1 MRRNKP
7 LCEDKSNIG
16 YLSCRNCYCRQYLP
30 TLKKLYEQL
39 NGILNTHTHT
49 NPLYIID
56 IGIGY
61 DFKETQV
68 LILVMYSK

>member
-49 NPLYIID
+49 YLYIGGGNFAPTPD
-56 IGIGY
+56 RHPR
-61 DFKETQV
+61 
-68 LILVMYSK
+68 S